1 MQEDTETMKTV
12 SLKLVVN
19 KETDKV
25 LFAEAGKDFVDI
37 LCSFLTIPLGTIAR
51 IIQNHTTMEP
61 LTLGSLNSLYKSVE
75 NLDLSYLTTNTC
87 KEMLLHPRN
96 SSEDYCDTLKFNIDD
111 AVDPTRPFFV
121 CSDSASCK
129 FKLLSSF
136 SNQRCECGSPLDHQI
151 LMEKE
156 KVCNGFVKDCPTFL
170 VTDDLR
176 VLPNSMDTSF
186 DLLKNFG
193 IKNSDSVKTMT
204 AIITQKSQILDL
216 LKYSLLSKSSLT
228 NLFLRNKPFLEGTS
242 FTTCECDIPNN
253 SSIQI
258 KLKLFFRKTD
268 GDILFAQGEEDFA
281 DFLVSFLTFPLGGV
295 VRMLGG
301 DSSLGCIDSLYRS
314 ITELDENKYMMIDDV
329 KSKLVAPCIAPQ
341 FKSSKQ
347 ILQIYEPPSSLY
359 YSDYQFIDGIRR
371 VTNLTSNLSVYNFLT
386 ATKMELVDPKSS
398 NKEAQEGYVKGPSL
412 FMATNDLSLE
422 PMSPTSTISLLNQ
435 LETPPSNIIEK
446 VVFIGVKE
454 GLSILKA
461 ALTSTSALT
470 NGLGHL
476 LTQAHDKEED
486 EEDESYWKRN
496 WSRIRTYSIA
506 LNCIFIILH
515 LFVIFFAYI

>member
-1 MQEDTETMKTV
+1 MKTV